1 MSPLM
6 PSVKFGE
13 LTRFSPALLHLFDY
27 LAHLFPVVGL
37 IGHNQ
42 LV

>member
-1 MSPLM
+1 M

-13 LTRFSPALLHLFDY
+13 LTHFFPALLHLFDY